1 MNYVSKSSALPYIQM
16 TDENKDNSES
26 NTFTKNTPKTYLSY
40 KTKKAAF
47 LHCEWDQLTKFNKTK
62 QICTIALHQELVNAQ
77 GMTHESC
84 LNKTRTIF
92 KKNIAKTSILSKDAY
107 PFIDK
112 IDADKNKFSRNC
124 QLIKIVNPEIR
135 KHILAIAPD
144 NIKSMFTASTN
155 INITNNNINNDN
167 NNVNASSPI
176 QPTNINITNNNI
188 NNDNNNVN
196 PSSPNNIANNTSQPQ
211 SNTIFNANNTSQPQC
226 QSNIIYNANQF
237 CNNKQNN
244 NNNNKQNKNNT
255 DSTFN
260 FNATK
265 SPELFPSNT
274 FVTKQEDKIL
284 QNIHSKFGPQNYN
297 ALFDNLEILAQMSG
311 NPSEMRETFDRFNAK
326 IKKYIRK
333 VSKSQSRSRSRSRST
348 I

>member
-167 NNVNASSPI
+167 NNVNASSP
-176 QPTNINITNNNI
+176 
-188 NNDNNNVN
+188 
-196 PSSPNNIANNTSQPQ
+196 NNIANNTSQPQ

-274 FVTKQEDKIL
+274 FVTKEEDKIL
-284 QNIHSKFGPQNYN
+284 KNIHGKFGPQNYDK
-297 ALFDNLEILAQMSG
+297 LFDNLEFFAQMSG